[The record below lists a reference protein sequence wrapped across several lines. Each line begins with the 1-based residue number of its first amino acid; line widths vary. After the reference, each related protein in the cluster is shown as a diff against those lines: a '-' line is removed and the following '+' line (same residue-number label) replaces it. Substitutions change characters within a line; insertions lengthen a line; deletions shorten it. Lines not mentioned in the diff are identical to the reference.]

1 MIKKRMKTIHAV
13 FERGVFRPLET
24 VELPEHTEVE
34 FEPRPV
40 VQPEDHGGRLDSIYS
55 ILSERYQS
63 GENDVAARHNEN
75 QP

>member
-1 MIKKRMKTIHAV
+1 MKTIHAV
-13 FERGVFRPLET
+13 YERGVFRPLEA
-24 VELPEHTEVE
+24 VELPERTEVE

-40 VQPEDHGGRLDSIYS
+40 AKTEDRNGSLEGVYA

-63 GENDVAARHNEN
+63 GETNVAARHDEH

>member
-1 MIKKRMKTIHAV
+1 MKTVHAV
-13 FERGVFRPLET
+13 YEHGVFRPLEN
-24 VELPEHTEVE
+24 VELPERTEVE

-40 VQPEDHGGRLDSIYS
+40 APTESQNGSLDGIYS

-63 GENDVAARHNEN
+63 GEHDVAARHDEH